1 MAKEDIIKHQFKK
14 GNKMAT
20 GRPEGSLNRSTI
32 VKKWLQQEVKV
43 TNPYTGNEEVLSVE
57 DIITLGV
64 IKKATRGDVAAY
76 KELMLNLYGKPT
88 ETLDINAD
96 APKIDFSKIF
106 NFTDESGSL

>member
-1 MAKEDIIKHQFKK
+1 MANEQNLKLFEK
-14 GNKMAT
+14 GNKMGK
-20 GRPEGSLNRSTI
+20 GRPKKSQNRSTV
-32 VKKWLQQEVKV
+32 VKKWLKQEVKV
-43 TNPYTGNEEVLSVE
+43 TNPYTGEEEFLTVE

-64 IKKATRGDVAAY
+64 IKKANRGDVAAY